1 MNPDHDLDRAVKAL
15 FHKLFEV
22 EPDFVNDRT
31 RRGEL
36 ERWDSLGH
44 LDLLE
49 ALRNEFGIDIPP
61 EQALQM
67 ETFLD
72 VKRTVSELKAG
83 ERMP

>member
-1 MNPDHDLDRAVKAL
+1 MNPDHDLDRAVKTL
-15 FHKLFEV
+15 FHRLFEV
-22 EPDFVNDRT
+22 EPDSVTDQT

-49 ALRNEFGIDIPP
+49 AVRNEFGVDVQP

-72 VKRTVSELKAG
+72 VKRTITELKAG
-83 ERMP
+83 DPAA